1 MSTIYIFAAKRS
13 KMTVK
18 ISNKLTRKA
27 KEYNTYE
34 LTDGLFFI
42 SIEYDNF
49 FGFKAFPKLIYRL
62 IERGGR
68 HVSADGYL

>member
-18 ISNKLTRKA
+18 ISNKLTGKV
-27 KEYNTYE
+27 KEYKTYE

-49 FGFKAFPKLIYRL
+49 FGFKVFPKLIYKL
-62 IERGGR
+62 IE
-68 HVSADGYL
+68 S